1 MDFTFCYD
9 VVCPYAW
16 MASVAI
22 QGIAART
29 GATARWRPV
38 LLGGL
43 FKHHDAPAVPAS
55 TWSANRAALG
65 LRDVHRQA
73 ERLGLTLNFPEA
85 HPRRSVEA
93 MRLCVAAPEEIRP
106 ALSADLYR
114 AYWERGQ
121 DISDRAV
128 LAPIAAAH
136 GLDLRLIDRPA
147 VKDALRDSTA
157 EAAER
162 GAFGVP
168 TFFVGDRLIWGS
180 DRLHFLE
187 AALGGDP
194 RAARPP
200 APAAKGAPTIQLY
213 HDFSSPFSYLA
224 STQIERV
231 AAEAG
236 AEVVWRPILL
246 GGLFRAIGT
255 PDVPLFAM
263 NPARQRWFMRDMHDW
278 AEWWGVPFRYPS
290 VFPVRSVTALRVSIA
305 EPRAIA
311 PIYRA
316 MWAEDTDI
324 GHPPAL
330 AEVLDRA
337 GLDGG
342 ALLAA
347 AESSEVKATLRANT
361 EEAARLGVC
370 GVPTIQIEDI
380 VIWGQDRLD
389 HVEAVLRGWRPASG

>member
-1 MDFTFCYD
+1 MEFTFCYD

-16 MASVAI
+16 MASVQIEAL
-22 QGIAART
+22 AART
-29 GATARWRPV
+29 GATVRWRPV

-43 FKHHDAPAVPAS
+43 FKHHQAPQVPAA
-55 TWSANRAALG
+55 TWSNNRAALG
-65 LRDVHRQA
+65 LRDIHRQA
-73 ERLGLTLNFPEA
+73 ERLGLRLNFPDG

-93 MRLCVAAPEEIRP
+93 MRLCVAAPEAVRP

-136 GLDLRLIDRPA
+136 GLDLGVIDQDA
-147 VKDALRDSTA
+147 VKAALFNNTA

-180 DRLHFLE
+180 DRMHFVE
-187 AALGGDP
+187 AALGGAPSRAAQPPASAP
-194 RAARPP
+194 RA
-200 APAAKGAPTIQLY
+200 LHLF

-224 STQIERV
+224 FTQVRRI

-236 AEVVWRPILL
+236 APLTLRPILL

-263 NPARQRWFMRDMHDW
+263 SPARQRWFMRDMHDW

-290 VFPVRSVTALRVSIA
+290 VFPVRSVSALRVSIV
-305 EPRAIA
+305 EPATVE

-316 MWAEDTDI
+316 MWAEDRDI
-324 GHPPAL
+324 GHPPTL
-330 AEVLDRA
+330 VDVLNRA
-337 GLDGG
+337 GFDGD

-347 AESSEVKATLRANT
+347 AESAEVKATLRANT
-361 EEAARLGVC
+361 EAAAAIGAA
-370 GVPTIQIEDI
+370 GVPTFQVEDI

-389 HVEAVLRGWRPASG
+389 QVEAALRGWRPVSG